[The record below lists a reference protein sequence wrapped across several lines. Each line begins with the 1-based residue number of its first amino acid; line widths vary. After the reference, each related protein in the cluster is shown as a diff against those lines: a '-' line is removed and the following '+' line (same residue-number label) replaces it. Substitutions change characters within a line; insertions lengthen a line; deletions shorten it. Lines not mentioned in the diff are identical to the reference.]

1 MLRRIER
8 LDGIDQRLRAVV
20 IEAVSHLS
28 FDVQVIEGLRTL
40 ARQKEYYAIGRPGGP
55 PGPTVTD
62 TLASKHLVGRAV
74 DLAPLQADGSLNWKD
89 SASFDKLAAAMFE
102 ACKVVGVRIRWG
114 ADWDQDGKP
123 RERGESDSPHFEL
136 VS

>member
-20 IEAVSHLS
+20 IEAASHLH
-28 FDVQVIEGLRTL
+28 FDVQVIEGRRTL
-40 ARQKEYYAIGRPGGP
+40 ERQKELYAQGRNGDPRP
-55 PGPTVTD
+55 KVTW
-62 TLASKHLVGRAV
+62 TLASPHIEGRAV
-74 DLAPLQADGSLNWKD
+74 DLAPLQPDGSLNWND
-89 SASFDKLAAAMFE
+89 AASFDKLAAAMFD

-123 RERGESDSPHFEL
+123 RERGESDSPHWEL